1 MVMAGKKTPPLEP
14 RYDSKN
20 RKLCTARKKSTKELC
35 NAAAMSERDVC
46 YHHGGKTPRGTE
58 SPHFITGRHSRFGN
72 SPELQKIY
80 ESLLNDPTIDLFS
93 ADDDM
98 YALMAR
104 RHYLEGQGEDRAQ
117 WQHLKKLWPTLWVG
131 LQGKAT
137 DTQKKAGLRA
147 AIQINDFFNEGVKNS
162 DKWDEHYRIDDLLDK
177 MRDRA
182 FARAIKGE
190 MLLRAD
196 YALALYAP
204 LLMTLKEIIID
215 YNRQNKVAD
224 AGIIVQLQE
233 QWQRGLRHR
242 TRQLAESNPE

>member
-1 MVMAGKKTPPLEP
+1 MAGKKTPPSEP

-20 RKLCTARKKSTKELC
+20 RKLCNARKKSTKKLC
-35 NAAAMSERDVC
+35 GAFAMDDRDVC
-46 YHHGGKTPRGTE
+46 YHHGGKTPRGE
-58 SPHFITGRHSRFGN
+58 DSPHWKNGRRSRFGN

-80 ESLLNDPTIDLFS
+80 DSLIKDPTIDLFS

-98 YALMAR
+98 FALMAR
-104 RHYLEGQGEDRAQ
+104 RELLESRGEDRSNWLLIKKHWPIL
-117 WQHLKKLWPTLWVG
+117 WQG
-131 LQGKAT
+131 LQAKAT
-137 DTQKKAGLRA
+137 EKEKKTGLRA
-147 AIQINDFFNEGVKNS
+147 AIQINDFFIEGVNNS

-242 TRQLAESNPE
+242 TRQLADSNPE